1 MIPVDEARARILSEL
16 KPVGVEEVSLLE
28 AQGRVLAEDIRARL
42 TQPPWPVSAMDGYAV
57 RAADAATVPVTLKI
71 AGAVPAGS
79 SYQGAVG
86 AGEAV
91 RIFTGAPVP
100 SGADAI
106 VIQED
111 TEAAD
116 GKVTVKEAAQRGR
129 HIRVAGLDFKSGEV
143 GVKAGRRLT
152 AREVGLSAAMNVPW
166 VRVHRRPR
174 IALLATGDEI
184 ARPGDPVGP
193 NQIVSSN
200 TYALAAVVRA
210 LGGEP
215 IVLGIAKDTVEDTIA
230 KVESAHGADLL
241 VTTGGASVG
250 DHDLVQKALAT
261 RGLAVDFWKIA
272 MRPGK
277 PLMWGR
283 LGDLPVLC
291 LPGNP
296 VSSLVCALV
305 FLKPAIE
312 KLSGLDPE
320 AMSLTLIDARLGRD
334 VGPNDQRQDYVRA
347 TFARGEDGV
356 LVVTPFAKQDSSMM
370 SLLAQ
375 SDGLLVRPIRDPARR
390 AGDLVKVLP
399 FGMTIPAV

>member
-1 MIPVDEARARILSEL
+1 MIPVDEARARILAEL
-16 KPVGVEEVSLLE
+16 RAVGIEEVSLLE

-57 RAADAATVPVTLKI
+57 RAADAATVPVTLRVT
-71 AGAVPAGS
+71 GAAPAGS
-79 SYQGAVG
+79 AFTGTVG

-100 SGADAI
+100 EGADAI

-111 TEAAD
+111 TDAAD
-116 GKVTVKEAAQRGR
+116 GKVTVKEAAQAGR
-129 HIRVAGLDFKSGEV
+129 HIRVAGLDFKAGDV
-143 GVKAGRRLT
+143 GIVAGRRLT
-152 AREVGLSAAMNVPW
+152 ARDVGLAAAMNVPW
-166 VRVHRRPR
+166 LRVRRRPR

-184 ARPGDPVGP
+184 ARPGDPVGQ

-210 LGGEP
+210 LGAEP
-215 IVLGIAKDTVEDTIA
+215 VLLGIARDTVEDTLA
-230 KVESAHGADLL
+230 KVEGARGADLL

-283 LGDLPVLC
+283 LGELPVLG

-312 KLSGLDPE
+312 TLSGLDPE
-320 AMSLTLIDARLGRD
+320 AAALLDARLGRD
-334 VGPNDQRQDYVRA
+334 LAANDHRQDYLRA
-347 TFARGEDGV
+347 RLARGSDGV
-356 LVVTPFAKQDSSMM
+356 PVATPFAKQDSSML
-370 SLLAQ
+370 SPLAQ
-375 SDGLLVRPIRDPARR
+375 SDGLIVRPARDPARR
-390 AGDLVKVLP
+390 AGEIVRVLSFSLAIP
-399 FGMTIPAV
+399 TI

>member
-1 MIPVDEARARILSEL
+1 MIPVDEARGRILAEL
-16 KPVGVEEVSLLE
+16 KPVGIEEVALLE
-28 AQGRVLAEDIRARL
+28 AQGRVLAEDVRARL

-57 RAADAATVPVTLKI
+57 RAADVAKVPVTLMV

-79 SYQGAVG
+79 AYASRLN

-100 SGADAI
+100 DGADAI

-111 TEAAD
+111 TEAS
-116 GKVTVKEAAQRGR
+116 GGRVTVKEASTVGR
-129 HIRVAGLDFKSGEV
+129 HIRVAGLDFKAGEV
-143 GVKAGRRLT
+143 GVSAGRRLT
-152 AREVGLSAAMNVPW
+152 ARDVGLSAAMNVPW
-166 VRVHRRPR
+166 LRVHRRPR
-174 IALLATGDEI
+174 IAILATGDEI

-200 TYALAAVVRA
+200 SYALAAVARA
-210 LGGEP
+210 LGAEP
-215 IVLGIAKDTVEDTIA
+215 VVLGIAKDTVEDTIA
-230 KVESAHGADLL
+230 KVEGARGTDLL

-283 LGDLPVLC
+283 LGDLPVLG

-296 VSSLVCALV
+296 VSTLVCALI

-312 KLSGLDPE
+312 TLSGLD
-320 AMSLTLIDARLGRD
+320 AQAASLVEARLGAD
-334 VGPNDQRQDYVRA
+334 LAANDHRQDYLRS
-347 TFARGEDGV
+347 TLSQSDGA
-356 LVVTPFAKQDSSMM
+356 LTATPFPKQDSSMM
-370 SLLAQ
+370 SLLSR
-375 SDGLLVRPIRDPARR
+375 SDGLIVRPPKDPARK
-390 AGDLVKVLP
+390 AGDTVRVLP
-399 FGMTIPAV
+399 FASAIPAI

>member
-1 MIPVDEARARILSEL
+1 MIPVDEARRRILAEL
-16 KPVGVEEVSLLE
+16 RCVGIEEASLLE
-28 AQGRVLAEDIRARL
+28 AQGRVLADDVRARL

-57 RAADAATVPVTLKI
+57 RASDVATVPVTLKI
-71 AGAVPAGS
+71 IGAAPAGS
-79 SYQGAVG
+79 AFAGTVG

-100 SGADAI
+100 DGADAI

-111 TEAAD
+111 TTAAD
-116 GKVTVKEAAQRGR
+116 GKVTVKEGAPAGR
-129 HIRVAGLDFKSGEV
+129 YIRVAGLDFKAGDV
-143 GVKAGRRLT
+143 GITAGRRLT
-152 AREVGLSAAMNVPW
+152 ARDIGLAAAMNVPW
-166 VRVHRRPR
+166 LRVRRRPR

-210 LGGEP
+210 LGAEP
-215 IVLGIAKDTVEDTIA
+215 VLLGIAKDTVEDTLA
-230 KVESAHGADLL
+230 KVEGARGADLL

-261 RGLAVDFWKIA
+261 QGLAVDFWKIA

-283 LGDLPVLC
+283 LGDLPVLG

-312 KLSGLDPE
+312 TLSGLDPE
-320 AMSLTLIDARLGRD
+320 AATLLDARLGQD
-334 VGPNDQRQDYVRA
+334 LAGNDQRQDYLRA
-347 TFARGEDGV
+347 KLARGDDGV
-356 LVVTPFAKQDSSMM
+356 PVATPFAKQDSSML

-375 SDGLLVRPIRDPARR
+375 SDGLIVRPAHDPARK
-390 AGDLVKVLP
+390 AGEIMRVLS
-399 FGMTIPAV
+399 FALALPAI

>member
-283 LGDLPVLC
+283 LGDLPVLG

>member
-1 MIPVDEARARILSEL
+1 MIPVDEARSRILAEL
-16 KPVGVEEVSLLE
+16 KPVGIEEVGLLE
-28 AQGRVLAEDIRARL
+28 AQGRVLAEDVRARL
-42 TQPPWPVSAMDGYAV
+42 TQPPWPASAMDGYAV
-57 RAADAATVPVTLKI
+57 RATDAATVPVTLRI

-79 SYQGAVG
+79 AFQGKVG

-91 RIFTGAPVP
+91 RIFTGAPLP
-100 SGADAI
+100 DGADAI

-111 TEAAD
+111 TEAAS
-116 GKVTVKEAAQRGR
+116 GRVTVKEAAQPGR
-129 HIRVAGLDFKSGEV
+129 HIRVAGLDFKAGEV
-143 GVKAGRRLT
+143 GIAAGRRLS
-152 AREVGLSAAMNVPW
+152 ARDVGLAAAMNVPW
-166 VRVHRRPR
+166 VRVRRRPR

-215 IVLGIAKDTVEDTIA
+215 IVLGIACDTVEDTIA
-230 KVESAHGADLL
+230 KVEGASGADLL

-250 DHDLVQKALAT
+250 DHDLVQMALAT

-283 LGDLPVLC
+283 LGALPVLG

-312 KLSGLDPE
+312 ALSGLD
-320 AMSLTLIDARLGRD
+320 AAAAALIDARLGRD
-334 VGPNDQRQDYVRA
+334 LAANDRRQDYLRS
-347 TFARGEDGV
+347 TLTPGSDGV
-356 LVVTPFAKQDSSMM
+356 PVATPFAKQDSSML
-370 SLLAQ
+370 SLLAR
-375 SDGLLVRPIRDPARR
+375 SDGLIVRPPEDPALTT
-390 AGDLVKVLP
+390 GDLVRVLP
-399 FGMTIPAV
+399 FALAIPAI

>member
-1 MIPVDEARARILSEL
+1 MIPVDEARGRILAEL
-16 KPVGVEEVSLLE
+16 KPVGIEEVPLLE
-28 AQGRVLAEDIRARL
+28 AQSRVLAEDVRARL

-57 RAADAATVPVTLKI
+57 RAADVTKVPVTLTI
-71 AGAVPAGS
+71 AGVVPAGS
-79 SYQGAVG
+79 SYDAPVK

-100 SGADAI
+100 DGADAI

-111 TEAAD
+111 TEASG
-116 GKVTVKEAAQRGR
+116 GKVTVKESSAAGR
-129 HIRVAGLDFKSGEV
+129 HIRVAGLDFKAGEV
-143 GVKAGRRLT
+143 GVTAGHRLT
-152 AREVGLSAAMNVPW
+152 ARDVGLTAAMNVPW
-166 VRVHRRPR
+166 LRVRRRPR
-174 IALLATGDEI
+174 IAILATGDEI

-200 TYALAAVVRA
+200 SYALAAVVRA
-210 LGGEP
+210 LGAEP

-230 KVESAHGADLL
+230 KVEGARGSDLL

-283 LGDLPVLC
+283 LGDLPVLG

-296 VSSLVCALV
+296 VSTIVCALI

-320 AMSLTLIDARLGRD
+320 ATSLVEARLGAD
-334 VGPNDQRQDYVRA
+334 LPANDHRQDYLRSTLSQSSGA
-347 TFARGEDGV
+347 LTA
-356 LVVTPFAKQDSSMM
+356 TPFSKQDSSML
-370 SLLAQ
+370 SLLSK
-375 SDGLLVRPIRDPARR
+375 SDGLIVRPPKDPAKK
-390 AGDLVKVLP
+390 AGEPVKVLP
-399 FGMTIPAV
+399 FASAIPAI

>member
-1 MIPVDEARARILSEL
+1 MIPVDEARSRILSEL
-16 KPVGVEEVSLLE
+16 KPVGVEEVPLLD
-28 AQGRVLAEDIRARL
+28 AQGRVLAEDVRARL
-42 TQPPWPVSAMDGYAV
+42 TQPPWNVSAMDGYAV
-57 RAADAATVPVTLKI
+57 RAADAAQVPATLKI

-79 SYQGAVG
+79 SYDKDLLP
-86 AGEAV
+86 GEAV
-91 RIFTGAPVP
+91 RIFTGAPLP
-100 SGADAI
+100 RNADAI

-116 GKVTVKEAAQRGR
+116 GRVTIKEAAQLGR
-129 HIRVAGLDFKSGEV
+129 HIRVAGLDFKAGEV
-143 GVKAGRRLT
+143 GVKGGRRLT
-152 AREVGLSAAMNVPW
+152 ARDVGLSAAMNVPW
-166 VRVHRRPR
+166 VRIHRRPR

-215 IVLGIAKDTVEDTIA
+215 LVLGIAKDTVEDTIA
-230 KVESAHGADLL
+230 KVEGARGADLL

-283 LGDLPVLC
+283 LGDVPVLG

-296 VSSLVCALV
+296 VSTLVCALV

-320 AMSLTLIDARLGRD
+320 AVALVDARLGRD
-334 VGPNDQRQDYVRA
+334 IAAND
-347 TFARGEDGV
+347 
-356 LVVTPFAKQDSSMM
+356 
-370 SLLAQ
+370 
-375 SDGLLVRPIRDPARR
+375 
-390 AGDLVKVLP
+390 
-399 FGMTIPAV
+399 

>member
-1 MIPVDEARARILSEL
+1 MIPVDEARGRILAEL
-16 KPVGVEEVSLLE
+16 KPVGIEEVALLE
-28 AQGRVLAEDIRARL
+28 AQGRVLAEDVRARL

-57 RAADAATVPVTLKI
+57 RAADVARVPATLTI

-79 SYQGAVG
+79 SYASRLN

-100 SGADAI
+100 DGADAI

-111 TEAAD
+111 TEASG
-116 GKVTVKEAAQRGR
+116 GKVTVKEASTVGR
-129 HIRVAGLDFKSGEV
+129 HIRVAGLDFKAGEV
-143 GVKAGRRLT
+143 GVSAGRRLT
-152 AREVGLSAAMNVPW
+152 ARDVGLSAAMNVPW
-166 VRVHRRPR
+166 LRVHRRPR
-174 IALLATGDEI
+174 VAILATGDEI

-200 TYALAAVVRA
+200 SYALAAVALA
-210 LGGEP
+210 LGAEP

-230 KVESAHGADLL
+230 KVEGARGTDLL

-283 LGDLPVLC
+283 LGDLPVLG

-296 VSSLVCALV
+296 VSTLVCALI

-312 KLSGLDPE
+312 TLAGLD
-320 AMSLTLIDARLGRD
+320 AQAASLVEARLGAD
-334 VGPNDQRQDYVRA
+334 LAANDHRQDYLRA
-347 TFARGEDGV
+347 TLSQSDGA
-356 LVVTPFAKQDSSMM
+356 LTATPFPKQDSSMM
-370 SLLAQ
+370 SLLSR
-375 SDGLLVRPIRDPARR
+375 SDGLIVRPPKDPARK
-390 AGDLVKVLP
+390 AGDTVRVLP
-399 FGMTIPAV
+399 FASAISAI

>member
-1 MIPVDEARARILSEL
+1 MIPVDEARGRILAEL
-16 KPVGVEEVSLLE
+16 KPVGIEEVPLLE
-28 AQGRVLAEDIRARL
+28 AQGRVLAEDVRARL

-57 RAADAATVPVTLKI
+57 RAADAATVPVTLTI

-79 SYQGAVG
+79 AYDRTVK

-100 SGADAI
+100 DGADAV

-111 TEAAD
+111 TEAS
-116 GKVTVKEAAQRGR
+116 GGTVTVKEVARVGR
-129 HIRVAGLDFKSGEV
+129 HIRVAGLDFKAGEV
-143 GVKAGRRLT
+143 GVAAGHRLT
-152 AREVGLSAAMNVPW
+152 ARDVGLTAAMNVPW
-166 VRVHRRPR
+166 LRVRRRPR
-174 IALLATGDEI
+174 IAILATGDEI

-200 TYALAAVVRA
+200 SYALAAVVQA
-210 LGGEP
+210 LGAEP
-215 IVLGIAKDTVEDTIA
+215 VVLGIAKDTVEDTIA
-230 KVESAHGADLL
+230 KVEGARGTDLL

-283 LGDLPVLC
+283 LGDLPVLG

-296 VSSLVCALV
+296 VSTLVCALI

-312 KLSGLDPE
+312 TLAGLD
-320 AMSLTLIDARLGRD
+320 AKTASLVEARLGAD
-334 VGPNDQRQDYVRA
+334 LAANDHRQDYLRA
-347 TFARGEDGV
+347 TLSPDSGMPTA
-356 LVVTPFAKQDSSMM
+356 TPFPKQDSSMM
-370 SLLAQ
+370 SLLSK
-375 SDGLLVRPIRDPARR
+375 SDGLIVRPPKDPARK
-390 AGDLVKVLP
+390 AGDSVRVLP
-399 FGMTIPAV
+399 FASAVPAI

>member
-16 KPVGVEEVSLLE
+16 KPVGIEEVPLLE
-28 AQGRVLAEDIRARL
+28 AQGRVLAEDVRARL

-57 RAADAATVPVTLKI
+57 RAADAAKVPVTLKI

-79 SYQGAVG
+79 AYPHDLG

-100 SGADAI
+100 NGADAI

-111 TEAAD
+111 TEARD
-116 GKVTVKEAAQRGR
+116 GKVTVKEAAQLGR
-129 HIRVAGLDFKSGEV
+129 HIRVAGLDFEAGEV
-143 GVKAGRRLT
+143 GVKGGHRLT

-166 VRVHRRPR
+166 VRVYRRPR
-174 IALLATGDEI
+174 VALLATGDEI

-230 KVESAHGADLL
+230 KVEGARGADLL

-283 LGDLPVLC
+283 LGDLPVLG

-312 KLSGLDPE
+312 KLSGLDTE
-320 AMSLTLIDARLGRD
+320 AMALIDARLGRD
-334 VGPNDQRQDYVRA
+334 VGPNDQRQDYVRS
-347 TFARGEDGV
+347 TLSRGEDGV
-356 LVVTPFAKQDSSMM
+356 PVVTPFAKQDSSMM

-399 FGMTIPAV
+399 FGMTIPAI

>member
-1 MIPVDEARARILSEL
+1 MIPVDEARGRILAEL
-16 KPVGVEEVSLLE
+16 KPVGIEEVPLLE
-28 AQGRVLAEDIRARL
+28 AQGRVLAEDVRARL

-57 RAADAATVPVTLKI
+57 RAADAATVPVTLTI

-79 SYQGAVG
+79 AYDRTVK

-100 SGADAI
+100 DGADAV

-111 TEAAD
+111 TEAS
-116 GKVTVKEAAQRGR
+116 GGTVTVKEVARVGR
-129 HIRVAGLDFKSGEV
+129 HIRVAGLDFKAGEV
-143 GVKAGRRLT
+143 GVAAGHRLT
-152 AREVGLSAAMNVPW
+152 ARDVGLTAAMNVPW
-166 VRVHRRPR
+166 LRVRRRPR
-174 IALLATGDEI
+174 IAILATGDEI

-200 TYALAAVVRA
+200 SYALAAVVQA
-210 LGGEP
+210 LGAEP
-215 IVLGIAKDTVEDTIA
+215 VVLGIAKDTVEDTIA
-230 KVESAHGADLL
+230 KVEGARGTDLL

-283 LGDLPVLC
+283 LGDLPVLG

-296 VSSLVCALV
+296 VSTLVCALI

-312 KLSGLDPE
+312 TLAGLD
-320 AMSLTLIDARLGRD
+320 AKTASLVEARLGAD
-334 VGPNDQRQDYVRA
+334 LASNDHRQDYLRA
-347 TFARGEDGV
+347 TLSPDSGMPTA
-356 LVVTPFAKQDSSMM
+356 TPFPKQDSSMM
-370 SLLAQ
+370 SLLSK
-375 SDGLLVRPIRDPARR
+375 SDGLIVRPPKDPARK
-390 AGDLVKVLP
+390 AGDSVRVLP
-399 FGMTIPAV
+399 FASAVPAI

>member
-1 MIPVDEARARILSEL
+1 MIPVDEARARILAEL
-16 KPVGVEEVSLLE
+16 KPVGVEEVALLE
-28 AQGRVLAEDIRARL
+28 AQGRVLAEDVRARL

-57 RAADAATVPVTLKI
+57 RAADVATVPVTLKI
-71 AGAVPAGS
+71 AGSAPAGS
-79 SYQGAVG
+79 AYGARLN

-100 SGADAI
+100 DGADTI

-116 GKVTVKEAAQRGR
+116 GRVTVKEAAPAGR
-129 HIRVAGLDFKSGEV
+129 YVRVAGLDFKSGEV
-143 GVKAGRRLT
+143 GVKAGHRLT
-152 AREVGLSAAMNVPW
+152 ARDIGLSAAMNVPW
-166 VRVHRRPR
+166 LRVHRRPR

-200 TYALAAVVRA
+200 SYALAAVVRA
-210 LGGEP
+210 LGAEP
-215 IVLGIAKDTVEDTIA
+215 VVLGIAKDTVEDTIS
-230 KVESAHGADLL
+230 KVEGARSADLL

-283 LGDLPVLC
+283 LGDLPVLG

-296 VSSLVCALV
+296 VSSLVCALI

-312 KLSGLDPE
+312 TLSGLD
-320 AMSLTLIDARLGRD
+320 ATAAALLDARLGSD
-334 VGPNDQRQDYVRA
+334 LAANDHRQDYLRS
-347 TFARGEDGV
+347 TLARGPDGV
-356 LVVTPFAKQDSSMM
+356 LTATPFAKQDSSMM
-370 SLLAQ
+370 SLLSK
-375 SDGLLVRPIRDPARR
+375 SDGLIVRPPKDAPRKT
-390 AGDLVKVLP
+390 GDMVHVLP
-399 FGMTIPAV
+399 FASAIPAI

>member
-16 KPVGVEEVSLLE
+16 KPVGIEEVPLLE
-28 AQGRVLAEDIRARL
+28 AQGRVLAEDVRARL

-57 RAADAATVPVTLKI
+57 RAADAAKVPVTLKI

-79 SYQGAVG
+79 AYPHDLG

-100 SGADAI
+100 NGADAI

-111 TEAAD
+111 TEARD
-116 GKVTVKEAAQRGR
+116 GKVTVKEAAQLGR
-129 HIRVAGLDFKSGEV
+129 HIRVAGLDFKAGEV
-143 GVKAGRRLT
+143 GVKGGHRLT

-166 VRVHRRPR
+166 VRVYRRPR
-174 IALLATGDEI
+174 VALLATGDEI

-230 KVESAHGADLL
+230 KVEGARGADLL

-283 LGDLPVLC
+283 LGDLPVLG

-312 KLSGLDPE
+312 KLSGLDTE
-320 AMSLTLIDARLGRD
+320 AMALIDARLGRD
-334 VGPNDQRQDYVRA
+334 VGPNDQRQDYVRS
-347 TFARGEDGV
+347 TLSRGEDGV
-356 LVVTPFAKQDSSMM
+356 PVVTPFAKQDSSMM

-399 FGMTIPAV
+399 FGMTIPAI

>member
-1 MIPVDEARARILSEL
+1 MIPVDEARGRILAEL
-16 KPVGVEEVSLLE
+16 KPVGIEEVPLLE
-28 AQGRVLAEDIRARL
+28 AQGRVLAEDVRARL

-57 RAADAATVPVTLKI
+57 RAADVTKVPVTLTI

-79 SYQGAVG
+79 SYGAPVK

-100 SGADAI
+100 DGADAI

-111 TEAAD
+111 TEASG
-116 GKVTVKEAAQRGR
+116 GKVTVKESSAVGR
-129 HIRVAGLDFKSGEV
+129 HIRVAGLDFKAGEV
-143 GVKAGRRLT
+143 GVAAGHRLT
-152 AREVGLSAAMNVPW
+152 ARDVGLTAAMNVPW
-166 VRVHRRPR
+166 LRVRRRPR
-174 IALLATGDEI
+174 IAILATGDEI

-200 TYALAAVVRA
+200 SYALAALVRA
-210 LGGEP
+210 LGAEP
-215 IVLGIAKDTVEDTIA
+215 VVLGIAKDTVEDTVA
-230 KVESAHGADLL
+230 KVEGARGSDLL

-277 PLMWGR
+277 PLMWGK
-283 LGDLPVLC
+283 LGDLPVLG

-296 VSSLVCALV
+296 VSTIVCALI

-320 AMSLTLIDARLGRD
+320 ATSLVEARLGAD
-334 VGPNDQRQDYVRA
+334 LAANDHRQDYLRSTLSQSSGA
-347 TFARGEDGV
+347 LTA
-356 LVVTPFAKQDSSMM
+356 TPFSKQDSSML
-370 SLLAQ
+370 SLLSK
-375 SDGLLVRPIRDPARR
+375 SDGLIVRPPKDPAKK
-390 AGDLVKVLP
+390 AGEPVRVLP
-399 FGMTIPAV
+399 FASAIPAI

>member
-16 KPVGVEEVSLLE
+16 KPVGIEEVPLLE
-28 AQGRVLAEDIRARL
+28 AQGRVLAEDVRARL

-57 RAADAATVPVTLKI
+57 RAADAAKVPVTLKI
-71 AGAVPAGS
+71 AGTVPAGS
-79 SYQGAVG
+79 AYPHDLG

-100 SGADAI
+100 NGADAI

-111 TEAAD
+111 TEARD
-116 GKVTVKEAAQRGR
+116 GKVTVKEAAQLGR
-129 HIRVAGLDFKSGEV
+129 HIRVAGLDFKAGEV
-143 GVKAGRRLT
+143 GVKGGHRLT

-166 VRVHRRPR
+166 VRVYRRPR
-174 IALLATGDEI
+174 VALLATGDEI

-230 KVESAHGADLL
+230 KVEGARGADLL

-283 LGDLPVLC
+283 LGDLPVLG

-312 KLSGLDPE
+312 KLSGLDTE
-320 AMSLTLIDARLGRD
+320 AMALIDARLGRD
-334 VGPNDQRQDYVRA
+334 VGPNDQRQDYVRS
-347 TFARGEDGV
+347 TLSRGEDGV
-356 LVVTPFAKQDSSMM
+356 PVVTPFAKQDSSMM

-399 FGMTIPAV
+399 FGMTIPAI

>member
-1 MIPVDEARARILSEL
+1 MIPVEEARARILAEL
-16 KPVGVEEVSLLE
+16 KTAGIEEVPLLE
-28 AQGRVLAEDIRARL
+28 AQGRVLAEDVRARL

-57 RAADAATVPVTLKI
+57 RAADAARVPVTLKI

-79 SYQGAVG
+79 SYPHDVG
-86 AGEAV
+86 PGEAV

-100 SGADAI
+100 SGADAV

-111 TEAAD
+111 TEARD
-116 GKVTVKEAAQRGR
+116 GQVIVKEAARIGR

-143 GVKAGRRLT
+143 GVKAGHRLT
-152 AREVGLSAAMNVPW
+152 ARDVGLSAAMNVPW
-166 VRVHRRPR
+166 LRVHRRPR
-174 IALLATGDEI
+174 VALLATGDEI
-184 ARPGDPVGP
+184 ARPGDPIGS

-200 TYALAAVVRA
+200 TYALAAAIRA
-210 LGGEP
+210 LGGEA
-215 IVLGIAKDTVEDTIA
+215 IVLGIAKDTVEDTVA
-230 KVESAHGADLL
+230 KVEGARGTDLL

-261 RGLAVDFWKIA
+261 RGLSVDFWKIA

-283 LGDLPVLC
+283 LGDLPVLG

-296 VSSLVCALV
+296 VSALVCALV

-320 AMSLTLIDARLGRD
+320 ALSLIDARLGSD
-334 VGPNDQRQDYVRA
+334 VGPNDTRQDYVRSTLA
-347 TFARGEDGV
+347 KGADGV
-356 LVVTPFAKQDSSMM
+356 PVVTPFSKQDSSMM

-399 FGMTIPAV
+399 FGMMIPAI

>member
-1 MIPVDEARARILSEL
+1 MISVDEARERILTDL
-16 KPVGVEEVSLLE
+16 RPVGIEEIGLLE
-28 AQGRVLAEDIRARL
+28 AQGRVLAEDVKARL

-57 RAADAATVPVTLKI
+57 RAADAARAPATLRVI
-71 AGAVPAGS
+71 GSAPAGS
-79 SYQGAVG
+79 AFSGTIG
-86 AGEAV
+86 SGEAV

-116 GKVTVKEAAQRGR
+116 GKVTIKEAAQAGR
-129 HIRVAGLDFKSGEV
+129 HIRAAGLDFKTGDI
-143 GVKAGRRLT
+143 GVAARRRLT
-152 AREVGLSAAMNVPW
+152 ARDLGLIAAMNVPW
-166 VRVHRRPR
+166 LRARRRPR
-174 IALLATGDEI
+174 VALLATGDEI
-184 ARPGDPVGP
+184 VRPGDPVGT

-200 TYALAAVVRA
+200 TYALAAFVQA
-210 LGGEP
+210 LGAEP
-215 IVLGIAKDTVEDTIA
+215 ILLGIAKDTVEDTLA
-230 KVESAHGADLL
+230 KVEGARGADLL
-241 VTTGGASVG
+241 VTAGGASVG

-283 LGDLPVLC
+283 LGEQPVLG

-312 KLSGLDPE
+312 ALAGLD
-320 AMSLTLIDARLGRD
+320 AAATALLDARLGRD
-334 VGPNDQRQDYVRA
+334 VAANDQRQDYVRA
-347 TFARGEDGV
+347 TLARGDDGV
-356 LVVTPFAKQDSSMM
+356 PVVTPFARQDSSMLT
-370 SLLAQ
+370 LLAQ
-375 SDGLLVRPIRDPARR
+375 SDGLLVRPPRDPARKSGEIVR
-390 AGDLVKVLP
+390 VLP
-399 FGMTIPAV
+399 FAATVSAI

>member
-1 MIPVDEARARILSEL
+1 MIPVDEARGRILAEL
-16 KPVGVEEVSLLE
+16 KPVGIEEVALLE
-28 AQGRVLAEDIRARL
+28 AQGRVLAEDVRARL

-57 RAADAATVPVTLKI
+57 RAADVAKVPVTLTI

-79 SYQGAVG
+79 SYASRLN

-100 SGADAI
+100 DGADAI

-111 TEAAD
+111 TGASG
-116 GKVTVKEAAQRGR
+116 GKVTVKETSTVGR
-129 HIRVAGLDFKSGEV
+129 HIRVAGLDFKAGEV
-143 GVKAGRRLT
+143 GVSAGRRLT
-152 AREVGLSAAMNVPW
+152 ARDVGLSAAMNVPW
-166 VRVHRRPR
+166 LRVHRRPR
-174 IALLATGDEI
+174 IAILATGDEI

-200 TYALAAVVRA
+200 SYALAAAVRA
-210 LGGEP
+210 LGAEP
-215 IVLGIAKDTVEDTIA
+215 VVLGIAKDTIEDTIA
-230 KVESAHGADLL
+230 KVEGARGADLL

-261 RGLAVDFWKIA
+261 RGLSVDFWKIA

-283 LGDLPVLC
+283 LGDLPVLG

-296 VSSLVCALV
+296 VSTLVCALI

-312 KLSGLDPE
+312 TLAGLD
-320 AMSLTLIDARLGRD
+320 AQATSLMEARLGAD
-334 VGPNDQRQDYVRA
+334 LAANDHRQDYLRS
-347 TFARGEDGV
+347 TLSQTDGA
-356 LVVTPFAKQDSSMM
+356 LTATPFPKQDSSMM
-370 SLLAQ
+370 SLLSR
-375 SDGLLVRPIRDPARR
+375 SDGLIVRPPKDPARK
-390 AGDLVKVLP
+390 AGDSVRVLP
-399 FGMTIPAV
+399 FASAVPAI